1 MNEKMKRRIKNA
13 ERTDHLMTGV
23 FCAVGGSFLLLILVL
38 AGYIIIKGI
47 MSYFPGILAADSGG
61 IGNQLFNTVYLVVLS
76 LLISVP
82 LGVLA
87 GIYMAEYAGDTKATH
102 FIRICIESLS
112 SLPSMV
118 R

>member
-47 MSYFPGILAADSGG
+47 MSYFPGFWRQIPAESETSCSIPSIWLCF
-61 IGNQLFNTVYLVVLS
+61 LF
-76 LLISVP
+76 
-82 LGVLA
+82 
-87 GIYMAEYAGDTKATH
+87 
-102 FIRICIESLS
+102 
-112 SLPSMV
+112 
-118 R
+118 

>member
-61 IGNQLFNTVYLVVLS
+61 IGNQLFNTVYLVVQVQNGADNLS
-76 LLISVP
+76 VDNPSQCSARSPCGNLH
-82 LGVLA
+82 G
-87 GIYMAEYAGDTKATH
+87 GICRRYQGNPFHPDLH
-102 FIRICIESLS
+102 
-112 SLPSMV
+112 
-118 R
+118 